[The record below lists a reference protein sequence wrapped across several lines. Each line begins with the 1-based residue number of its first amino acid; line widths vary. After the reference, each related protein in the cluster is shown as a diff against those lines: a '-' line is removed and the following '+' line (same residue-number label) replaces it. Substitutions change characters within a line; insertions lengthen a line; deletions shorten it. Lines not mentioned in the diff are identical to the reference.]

1 MLMSWFDD
9 IDSKGSFKAKFKLKI
24 WVNLE
29 NLSIVAWNNELFIAI
44 VSRWGKVI
52 KIEEDTSFR
61 NQFDCARILN
71 GVKSISDEATRVVPN
86 TTTNTAC
93 LEGGVPG
100 EMKHCD
106 RPNPKLGA
114 GQVGLREVESDPNNQ
129 SKEFQNRSVCL
140 VDVPTRSNSRAFMW
154 VSDNILEYGP
164 KMDKASGLFQET
176 KLQKVEEALFKKLN
190 GGSLNLRGKFS
201 PSIVS
206 ARCFIALWNPNF
218 FEAESCL
225 IEVNFIALLGKITT
239 LNIQCLLVNVYA
251 PNEYHKRQE
260 LFSKIFDL
268 VSKCAR
274 HVILGGDFNVVRDQE
289 EKLGKSSHK
298 IAMKDFF
305 DFIEE
310 LNLFYLYIH
319 GSKFTCRI

>member
-1 MLMSWFDD
+1 MLSRQVKGMYDAHLSNLPFAQR
-9 IDSKGSFKAKFKLKI
+9 DSRSKSQFGQGSFKAKFKLKI

-129 SKEFQNRSVCL
+129 SKEFQNSYKARIVLEVAASFEVYDRIKL
-140 VDVPTRSNSRAFMW
+140 KFDASREEVLSRFER
-154 VSDNILEYGP
+154 LEVE
-164 KMDKASGLFQET
+164 SGL
-176 KLQKVEEALFKKLN
+176 
-190 GGSLNLRGKFS
+190 
-201 PSIVS
+201 
-206 ARCFIALWNPNF
+206 
-218 FEAESCL
+218 
-225 IEVNFIALLGKITT
+225 
-239 LNIQCLLVNVYA
+239 
-251 PNEYHKRQE
+251 
-260 LFSKIFDL
+260 
-268 VSKCAR
+268 
-274 HVILGGDFNVVRDQE
+274 
-289 EKLGKSSHK
+289 
-298 IAMKDFF
+298 
-305 DFIEE
+305 
-310 LNLFYLYIH
+310 
-319 GSKFTCRI
+319 